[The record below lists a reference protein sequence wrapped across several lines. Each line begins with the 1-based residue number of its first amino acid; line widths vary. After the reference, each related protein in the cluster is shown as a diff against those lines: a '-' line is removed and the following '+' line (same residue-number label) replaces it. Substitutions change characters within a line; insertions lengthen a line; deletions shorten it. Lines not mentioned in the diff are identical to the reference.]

1 LKTEEG
7 GSFWDHLEELRKKLF
22 VVIGGISAAT
32 ILSFI
37 FSRDLMYVV
46 LKNGPDT
53 IQTLSPSEALVSHLQ
68 LSLISGLI
76 ISSPLTFM
84 QFWRFIAPGLYDSE
98 RKTCIGATAASS
110 ILFAAGILFSWKIM
124 LQPTVAI
131 FQSFET
137 GIITSGWSLA
147 NYIIFLG
154 KFILVFGL
162 AFQMPVAVVALV
174 KLGIVTPESLAGFRR
189 YVIVILMIVAAIM
202 TPPDPMTQLM
212 LALPLYLLFEL
223 SVLAARI
230 WFRKE

>member
-1 LKTEEG
+1 MKTEEN

-22 VVIGGISAAT
+22 VIIGGISAAT

-37 FSRDLMYVV
+37 FCRDLMYVV

-84 QFWRFIAPGLYDSE
+84 QFWKFIAPGLYDSE
-98 RKTCIGATAASS
+98 RKICIGATISSS
-110 ILFAAGILFSWKIM
+110 ILFAAGVLFSWKIM
-124 LQPTVAI
+124 LQPTIAI
-131 FQSFET
+131 FKSFET
-137 GIITSGWSLA
+137 GMIVGGWSLV
-147 NYIIFLG
+147 NYIGFLG
-154 KFILVFGL
+154 KFVLVFGL
-162 AFQMPVAVVALV
+162 AFQMPIAIIVLV
-174 KLGIVTPESLAGFRR
+174 KLGIVTPESLARFRR
-189 YVIVILMIVAAIM
+189 YVVVILMIVAAVL
-202 TPPDPMTQLM
+202 TPPDPMTQIM

-223 SVLAARI
+223 SVLTAGI